1 MHLFLIFKIFLCIF
15 ISKSEAIH
23 NKDYSVV
30 KTFRAALNGVVL
42 FFLQCEFNFFLKKQ
56 KSPQMKASLYLAYNG
71 NQALHDSSRCVKN

>member
-1 MHLFLIFKIFLCIF
+1 MSIFDTIKYCISFFYFLKFFKKSIDFQIFLYIF

-42 FFLQCEFNFFLKKQ
+42 FFPE
-56 KSPQMKASLYLAYNG
+56 AD
-71 NQALHDSSRCVKN
+71 HT